1 MSAIANGALL
11 AYLAHLEHA
20 YLVYP
25 PGPRRPEAAPRP
37 EAPPASRPIEV
48 AFLDDSAQPLV
59 AIPARPGRVPSR
71 AVPRAAAAASRAAIE
86 SGTTGSGAETAP
98 GPGSERP
105 GTGHGLMKM
114 RGAELEL
121 DPATAQ
127 RIAAAGG
134 GPRDELHTS
143 GKLESQPGGRAVI
156 HDRVTTVSVEQDGT
170 AHFDDEKYID
180 PQFHLPIPR
189 IWEVDRMRQELGHV
203 LTEWYKDP
211 EAGKRFGPTSELPRH
226 LLAAPGACDSW
237 GSTMCDDPLA
247 PKVEQFVRERKKV
260 LGGFLGGPLDI
271 TAWLHRKYVGDPYA
285 SRKLKLLDDTRDER
299 VAMGLAHRAE
309 QRARSA
315 EIMRGN
321 LERLWARVADPAARR
336 AALFELWDE
345 CGEDEAGNRARAVVI
360 GWIRARLPAGSANAY
375 TDAELQALDTH
386 RTSRAAF
393 APYAK

>member
-1 MSAIANGALL
+1 
-11 AYLAHLEHA
+11 
-20 YLVYP
+20 
-25 PGPRRPEAAPRP
+25 
-37 EAPPASRPIEV
+37 
-48 AFLDDSAQPLV
+48 
-59 AIPARPGRVPSR
+59 
-71 AVPRAAAAASRAAIE
+71 
-86 SGTTGSGAETAP
+86 
-98 GPGSERP
+98 
-105 GTGHGLMKM
+105 
-114 RGAELEL
+114 
-121 DPATAQ
+121 
-127 RIAAAGG
+127 
-134 GPRDELHTS
+134 
-143 GKLESQPGGRAVI
+143 
-156 HDRVTTVSVEQDGT
+156 
-170 AHFDDEKYID
+170 
-180 PQFHLPIPR
+180 
-189 IWEVDRMRQELGHV
+189 
-203 LTEWYKDP
+203 
-211 EAGKRFGPTSELPRH
+211 
-226 LLAAPGACDSW
+226 
-237 GSTMCDDPLA
+237 MCDDPLA
-247 PKVEQFVRERKKV
+247 PKVEQFVRERKQV

-321 LERLWARVADPAARR
+321 LERLWARVADPMARR